1 MNKNVHHKMLVNVK
15 NKKLRKSPFVQ
26 NQLPCFE
33 RSFIEQHLLQFLK
46 ENRNML
52 TSGWGIDLWWSQKHT
67 RSLYV
72 VDAIQV
78 SNSSIN
84 NTTKGKIEM
93 TNIIKKYKLRS
104 KV

>member
-1 MNKNVHHKMLVNVK
+1 
-15 NKKLRKSPFVQ
+15 
-26 NQLPCFE
+26 
-33 RSFIEQHLLQFLK
+33 
-46 ENRNML
+46 ML
-52 TSGWGIDLWWSQKHT
+52 TSGWGIDLWWSQKYS
-67 RSLYV
+67 RSLYI

-93 TNIIKKYKLRS
+93 KNITKKYKLRS